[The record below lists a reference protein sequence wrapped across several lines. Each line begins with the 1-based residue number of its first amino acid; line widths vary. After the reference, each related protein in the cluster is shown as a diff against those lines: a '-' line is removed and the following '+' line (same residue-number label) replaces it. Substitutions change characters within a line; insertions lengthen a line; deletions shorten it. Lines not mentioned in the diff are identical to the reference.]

1 MIMATNGTYR
11 RRFGAFA
18 GLALAAALGLAACG
32 GAGATGGGLYGGGG
46 SSSSGGGSSTASGGS
61 VNLQCASGAAVCTK
75 TVTVSGKSVTAL
87 ADTKGMTLYYFTPDS
102 ASSVTCTGSCAQ
114 TWPPLSA
121 SGSVSGAGLSGMLT
135 TVSGAN
141 GSQVEYNGH
150 PLYRYASD
158 ASQSD
163 VKGEGIFGKWF
174 VATSDLAAGS
184 GAAPASASPTTT
196 PSNGGYGA
204 GGY

>member
-1 MIMATNGTYR
+1 MATNGTYR

-46 SSSSGGGSSTASGGS
+46 SSSSGGGSSTTSGGS

-87 ADTKGMTLYYFTPDS
+87 ADSKGMTLYYFTPDS
-102 ASSVTCTGSCAQ
+102 AASVTCTGSCAQ
-114 TWPPLSA
+114 TWPPLA
-121 SGSVSGAGLSGMLT
+121 GSGSVSGTGLSGMLA
-135 TVSGAN
+135 TVSSAN

-184 GAAPASASPTTT
+184 GAPPATAPG
-196 PSNGGYGA
+196 GGYGP